1 MGVRM
6 DRRIADQ
13 SETKSGVE
21 FYKEQALA
29 AFARAEHATSEEAR
43 AEFLEIAVHW
53 LKLATEVAN
62 LQDKR
67 VRTNDAE
74 SNAE

>member
-1 MGVRM
+1 M

-13 SETKSGVE
+13 SESKSGIE

-43 AEFLEIAVHW
+43 AEFLEIAVQW
-53 LKLATEVAN
+53 LKLATEAAN
-62 LQDKR
+62 LQDTR
-67 VRTNDAE
+67 IRTRDPSPDRE
-74 SNAE
+74 